1 MPYLGSS
8 SLSVPHFS
16 ESSPYSS
23 PLQIYLSTSQQCN
36 ATCNIT
42 TRVHAFTAGKINKQR
57 HHVNHRERTLH
68 QTSCH
73 QSAATTPTL
82 DSTLDST
89 LPAAPLDVTASD
101 NRPANTVLTRS
112 STSYHQSLHSFL
124 WGPHG
129 GDDLQ
134 LHCCEY
140 TNGLARVFLA
150 LQQKKQFPPMRG
162 HVNGLLL
169 LEFPR
174 LALK

>member
-1 MPYLGSS
+1 MPYLGSY

-23 PLQIYLSTSQQCN
+23 PLQIYLSTSQCN

-68 QTSCH
+68 HIMSSIGGNHSNPRFHLRLHSSC
-73 QSAATTPTL
+73 SAP
-82 DSTLDST
+82 
-89 LPAAPLDVTASD
+89 DVTASD
-101 NRPANTVLTRS
+101 GPANTLLTRS
-112 STSYHQSLHSFL
+112 STSDHQALHSFL

-134 LHCCEY
+134 FHCCEY
-140 TNGLARVFLA
+140 TNGLSGVFLRCSRKSNSR
-150 LQQKKQFPPMRG
+150 Q
-162 HVNGLLL
+162 
-169 LEFPR
+169 
-174 LALK
+174 